1 MEKKKLTEEQKE
13 QIYRL
18 RRIREDLG
26 YSQEQFAEILGIST
40 SAYKKIEAYEQQ
52 ISLENLKRIYK
63 KLNVSVDYILF
74 GERVLADDIWNG
86 VLNCTEADKM
96 VIFLRL
102 YRYFCESRDG
112 IYPIKEDNADNV
124 ECIGPLLDSVKRAET
139 KDGTKCTDCRG

>member
-18 RRIREDLG
+18 RKIREDLG
-26 YSQEQFAEILGIST
+26 YSQEQLAEILGIST
-40 SAYKKIEAYEQQ
+40 STYKKIEAYDQQ

-63 KLNVSVDYILF
+63 RLNVSVDYILF
-74 GERVLADDIWNG
+74 GERVVADDIWNG

-102 YRYFCESRDG
+102 YRYFCEIREG
-112 IYPIKEDNADNV
+112 IYPMKEDNADNA
-124 ECIGPLLDSVKRAET
+124 EGIEHLLDSVKRVGT
-139 KDGTKCTDCRG
+139 KDDTKHTDCRR